1 MKYLR
6 LKGLPWHSSVQDVID
21 FFKGME
27 LDAKNVHLI
36 KMPDGRDSGECLVAV
51 NSPEQFT
58 LCMSFDKH
66 FMGKRY
72 IELYTATDAEWER
85 ITNRKH
91 RTNRIPI
98 SDDSEVLLMRG
109 LPYSAQED
117 DCISFFAPKCKCVG
131 VHLTKDRYGRPSGQG
146 YAEFE
151 TQEDIVKALE
161 LDRSHMQN
169 RYIELFKSSVNEL
182 VQAMS
187 RGQSNHNM
195 KNNRNRNQGNY
206 RQQHK
211 CVVQVIGL
219 PEKCSELNIME
230 FFRVEDIHPLRIHL
244 KSDGTE
250 AFVELTSWADQ
261 KAAVALS
268 RTHMGDRILEIFE
281 MDYNR
286 MMQKMHGHGR
296 GRGSN
301 RRHKYG
307 KRFPNGRSLTLHNPH
322 HNGPKSQFGSGPHGM
337 SPYGNFNMPPFPRNT
352 SPTGNGYLPPS
363 PGLTL
368 PPASSFL
375 PGQSP
380 TNGFIPPISP
390 NTGFA
395 TTPSGMPN
403 GGIMSYQYSAVSYPY
418 HLQNFNQQSIVSP
431 TADMNS
437 GPGTN
442 GVMPASPFGT
452 YNPNSFLFPT
462 HAATTPASSSPQDP
476 NGHKL
481 PQMIH
486 TKINHTVPGTCE
498 VWYGLSNSSV

>member
-21 FFKGME
+21 FFKGLKLE
-27 LDAKNVHLI
+27 TKNVHLI

-51 NSPEQFT
+51 NTPEEFKM
-58 LCMSFDKH
+58 CMSFDKH

-72 IELYTATDAEWER
+72 IELYTATEAEWER

-98 SDDSEVLLMRG
+98 NDESEVLLMRG

-117 DCISFFAPKCKCVG
+117 DCISFFSPRCKCIG

-151 TQEDIVKALE
+151 TQEDVAKALE

-187 RGQSNHNM
+187 RGQTNHNT
-195 KNNRNRNQGNY
+195 KNGRNRNQQNY
-206 RQQHK
+206 RQHQK

-230 FFRVEDIHPLRIHL
+230 FFRMEEIHPLRIHL

-250 AFVELTSWADQ
+250 AFVELTSWTDQ

-281 MDYNR
+281 IDYSS
-286 MMQKMHGHGR
+286 MMQKIHGR
-296 GRGSN
+296 GR
-301 RRHKYG
+301 RPPYQKYG
-307 KRFPNGRSLTLHNPH
+307 KRFPNGRSLSLHNAQ
-322 HNGPKSQFGSGPHGM
+322 NGPGKSQFGPGPQGM
-337 SPYGNFNMPPFPRNT
+337 YGNFNIPQFPRNT
-352 SPTGNGYLPPS
+352 SPTGSGYAPP
-363 PGLTL
+363 PGSLTI
-368 PPASSFL
+368 PPTASSFL

-395 TTPSGMPN
+395 TAAN
-403 GGIMSYQYSAVSYPY
+403 GIMGYPQYSAYPY
-418 HLQNFNQQSIVSP
+418 HLPGFNQQSIVSP
-431 TADMNS
+431 SAEMSPN
-437 GPGTN
+437 PAN
-442 GVMPASPFGT
+442 GVMAASPFGT

-462 HAATTPASSSPQDP
+462 HAATPPASGSPQDP

-481 PQMIH
+481 PQMSY
-486 TKINHTVPGTCE
+486 TYTPR
-498 VWYGLSNSSV
+498 